1 MRPRRDASKPGQRSV
16 WDFPRPPAYEQWHEH
31 VEVRF
36 AGRTIAATDDAWC
49 VLETSHPPTY
59 YLPLSAFEPG
69 VLREVDGVGTVCEWK
84 GAASYYDVVVGDR
97 VAARAAW
104 TYRNPRGDAVV
115 LRDHVALYA
124 REMDAC
130 LVDGSPVT
138 PQPGG
143 FYGGWITPT
152 VSGPFKGSPGTM
164 GW

>member
-59 YLPLSAFEPG
+59 YLPLSAFEPD

-84 GAASYYDVVVGDR
+84 GAASYYDVVVDGQVNAD
-97 VAARAAW
+97 AAW
-104 TYRNPRGDAVV
+104 FYPATKPEADSIRGY
-115 LRDHVALYA
+115 VAFWK
-124 REMDAC
+124 
-130 LVDGSPVT
+130 G
-138 PQPGG
+138 
-143 FYGGWITPT
+143 
-152 VSGPFKGSPGTM
+152 VSVAD
-164 GW
+164 